1 MKFTKT
7 EKQRIIASVQFTK
20 NQIEYWLV
28 KELFPLKDIDI
39 MLQKCSDL
47 EILLDK
53 LYKW

>member
-20 NQIEYWLV
+20 NQIEYWLL
-28 KELFPLKDIDI
+28 KELIPVEDIDN
-39 MLQKCSDL
+39 MLQKCIDL
-47 EILLDK
+47 DILLDK